1 MPEYLL
7 YPKIS
12 ERKRVERTGGKS
24 RNLLNTDLQ
33 GVCIKTVSGSTG
45 PDGAG
50 SIGYPEGFTISNTH
64 IISAK
69 IRFTDNEYYVFPYIN
84 SDIINEKAYIYFQ
97 YKKDSVSFN
106 FGNNLANNTL
116 EVIFAR
122 FGS

>member
-1 MPEYLL
+1 M